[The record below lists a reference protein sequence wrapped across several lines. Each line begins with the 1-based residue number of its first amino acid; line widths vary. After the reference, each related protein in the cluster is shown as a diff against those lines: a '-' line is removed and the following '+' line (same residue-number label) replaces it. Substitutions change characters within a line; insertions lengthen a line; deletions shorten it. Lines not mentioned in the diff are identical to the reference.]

1 MMKKIHH
8 PDIFKQGTRVLFL
21 KGRYK
26 DGLSVQRSVS
36 RITHTPEDFNEA
48 LTELCRLAN
57 EGERVYGSVDAR
69 NIRAAM
75 KYFKQAMAEAEYKN
89 DESFWKLLHRRWDS
103 ALNQET
109 SRVKTDRLWL
119 FDCDAKGMTDE
130 LLTII
135 HMTCKEDHYT
145 YHYKT
150 KNGEHVICKGF
161 PQTAIAHRPNLVA
174 ARMVN
179 AYMLWAY

>member
-1 MMKKIHH
+1 LHDLSELGVIVPQVLKSNPDSFESYDDHTFSLAVKYFPEFASHMKAN
-8 PDIFKQGTRVLFL
+8 LF
-21 KGRYK
+21 
-26 DGLSVQRSVS
+26 S
-36 RITHTPEDFNEA
+36 
-48 LTELCRLAN
+48 
-57 EGERVYGSVDAR
+57 GSVDAR

-119 FDCDAKGMTDE
+119 FDCDDKGMADE